1 VSTYGYEDFAV
12 GFLRRSERTYDVTAR
27 DEAGVEAAGSFAVPL
42 DEAQLTRA
50 IRVLGRSRDVGPDE
64 RSTQELT
71 AQEVG
76 SRLADAL
83 LSGAVG
89 ELFAGALRRA
99 DASGR
104 GLRLRLSLGTA
115 PELLDVRWE
124 LLYRRPTFLASQR
137 RTPIV
142 RFLEVGEE
150 APRQRIEG
158 VVRDPAG
165 TASDAS
171 RWQLSRAA
179 LHRSRRYPR

>member
-76 SRLADAL
+76 SRLGGRA
-83 LSGAVG
+83 AVWRG
-89 ELFAGALRRA
+89 RRA
-99 DASGR
+99 VRGR
-104 GLRLRLSLGTA
+104 A
-115 PELLDVRWE
+115 
-124 LLYRRPTFLASQR
+124 
-137 RTPIV
+137 
-142 RFLEVGEE
+142 
-150 APRQRIEG
+150 
-158 VVRDPAG
+158 PAG
-165 TASDAS
+165 
-171 RWQLSRAA
+171 
-179 LHRSRRYPR
+179 